1 MKEEIRNLI
10 EDALPLVDLDSDFLF
25 TDLDSLGITSI
36 MMILSE
42 HYDIPLEHKDATPRN
57 FKNLESLAQMV
68 HKKLEEK
75 G

>member
-42 HYDIPLEHKDATPRN
+42 HYDIPLEHKDVTPRN

-68 HKKLEEK
+68 QKKLEEK
-75 G
+75 

>member
-42 HYDIPLEHKDATPRN
+42 HYNISLEHKDATPRN
-57 FKNLESLAQMV
+57 FQNLDSLVRMV
-68 HKKLEEK
+68 QTKLEEQA
-75 G
+75 

>member
-42 HYDIPLEHKDATPRN
+42 HNDIPLEHKDATPRN

-68 HKKLEEK
+68 QKKLEEK
-75 G
+75 E

>member
-42 HYDIPLEHKDATPRN
+42 HYDIPLEHKDSTPRN

-68 HKKLEEK
+68 QKKWEEK
-75 G
+75 E